1 MATTNPFDI
10 KTGASS
16 GMQAKPAAAPTSGAR
31 KGINPPPAPAPAPT
45 PPAPP
50 APGAPA
56 PANPPPAPTATA
68 PGAVQT
74 TQATA
79 ATTGPTAQAKVTDV
93 AVDPTKQ
100 TVQGQ
105 LAGILASGNP
115 LLVQAQ
121 TRAAQESNRRGILNS
136 SMAVGAGESAL
147 YDAAMPIAQA
157 DADVYNQQAFT
168 NAGERNTTSRYNA
181 GESNTQSR
189 FNTGEQNT
197 TARQNAAETNQNTRF
212 SAEQDQQTR
221 LANLESQS
229 KVLLQQMDADT
240 RVEMTNIEANYRTL
254 MQASQSASD
263 LYQQTLKN
271 ISDITMNK
279 DLDAGAK
286 NAAIAQQ
293 KAYLQNGM
301 NLISSM
307 NNLDVEELL
316 NFDIPGFEPGGVKE
330 VDPPS
335 TRAPGTSFG
344 GVRDA
349 IDAEVGGA

>member
-16 GMQAKPAAAPTSGAR
+16 GMQAKPAMSPTATAGKTTAPAPTPAG
-31 KGINPPPAPAPAPT
+31 GVNPPPAPNVT
-45 PPAPP
+45 APP
-50 APGAPA
+50 AV
-56 PANPPPAPTATA
+56 T
-68 PGAVQT
+68 T
-74 TQATA
+74 TQAKTTTA
-79 ATTGPTAQAKVTDV
+79 GPAQQAQVTDV
-93 AVDPTKQ
+93 AVDPAKQ

-168 NAGERNTTSRYNA
+168 NAGERNTTSRFNT

-189 FNTGEQNT
+189 FNTGESNT
-197 TARQNAAETNQNTRF
+197 TARQNASESNENSRF
-212 SAEQDQQTR
+212 NSGQDLQTR
-221 LANLESQS
+221 LANLESES

-240 RVEMTNIEANYRTL
+240 RIELTNIEANYRTL
-254 MQASQSASD
+254 MQASESAAT
-263 LYQQTLKN
+263 LYQQSLKN

-279 DLDAGAK
+279 DLSAEAK

-301 NLISSM
+301 DLIGAM
-307 NNLDVEELL
+307 NNLDVSQLL
-316 NFDIPGFEPGGVKE
+316 NFEPPPLNGGGGVKE
-330 VDPPS
+330 VDPSPP
-335 TRAPGTSFG
+335 TTPGR
-344 GVRDA
+344 RDLP
-349 IDAEVGGA
+349 DVVNNGA